1 MFYGYDDIITHTNTC
16 TGSSP
21 FHLIIRPGGEGR
33 ALQYFTHLFSTEAE
47 VVYGPHVGKFH
58 YLDLQDHQR
67 LPSVKTDNTNNHTN
81 EQSIL
86 DNNRRTN

>member
-67 LPSVKTDNTNNHTN
+67 LPSVKTDNANNHTN

-86 DNNRRTN
+86 NNTT